1 MLHAASL
8 LECTATHTPDPL
20 AMHTLPHAAHQVLTF
35 WFGDDPLRDWPEP
48 HRGDLWFKGGAEVDA
63 HIRTQFGPLVDEAMA
78 GGLRDWEATP
88 MARLALILLLDQFSR
103 NVYRGQ
109 ARAFAGDARAQALTQ
124 HTLDAGEDN
133 TLPRAGRLF
142 VYMPLMHAE
151 TLAQQDACV
160 ACFERL
166 LAGAPEALKDILADN
181 LRYAVLHRDIVARFG
196 RFPHRNAVLG
206 RESTAAE
213 IEFLKDGPRF
223 GQ

>member
-1 MLHAASL
+1 MN
-8 LECTATHTPDPL
+8 
-20 AMHTLPHAAHQVLTF
+20 TLPPAAQQVLHF
-35 WFGDDPLRDWPEP
+35 WLGDDPLADWPQP

-63 HIRTQFGPLVDEAMA
+63 NIRTQFGPLVEAA
-78 GGLRDWEATP
+78 LTGGLADWEAQP
-88 MARLALILLLDQFSR
+88 LARLALILLLDQFSR

-109 ARAFAGDARAQALTQ
+109 ARAFAGDARAQALSQ
-124 HTLDAGEDN
+124 RTLDAGEDAA
-133 TLPRAGRLF
+133 LPRAGRLF

-151 TLAQQDACV
+151 TLAQQNACV

-166 LAGAPEALKDILADN
+166 LAGAPEALKDILTDN

-206 RESTAAE
+206 RESTPQE
-213 IEFLKDGPRF
+213 LEFLKDGPRF

>member
-1 MLHAASL
+1 MN
-8 LECTATHTPDPL
+8 
-20 AMHTLPHAAHQVLTF
+20 TLPPAAAQVLHF
-35 WFGDDPLRDWPEP
+35 WLGDDPLTDWPQP

-63 HIRTQFGPLVDEAMA
+63 NIRTQFGQLVDEAMA
-78 GGLRDWEATP
+78 GGLADWEATP
-88 MARLALILLLDQFSR
+88 LARLALILLLDQFSR

-109 ARAFAGDARAQALTQ
+109 ARAFAGDARAQALSQ
-124 HTLDAGEDN
+124 RTLDAGEDAQ
-133 TLPRAGRLF
+133 LPRAGRLF

-151 TLAQQDACV
+151 TLAQQNACV

-166 LAGAPEALKDILADN
+166 LAGAPEALKDILANN
-181 LRYAVLHRDIVARFG
+181 LQYAILHRDIVARFG

-206 RESTAAE
+206 RNSTPEE

>member
-1 MLHAASL
+1 M
-8 LECTATHTPDPL
+8 HTDST
-20 AMHTLPHAAHQVLTF
+20 HTLPPAALPVLTY
-35 WFGDDPLRDWPEP
+35 WLGDDPLRDWPEP
-48 HRGDLWFKGGAEVDA
+48 HRGDLWFRGGAEVDA
-63 HIRTQFGPLVDEAMA
+63 NIRTQFGPLVDEAVA
-78 GGLRDWEATP
+78 GGLRDWEAAP
-88 MARLALILLLDQFSR
+88 MARLALILLLDQFTR
-103 NVYRGQ
+103 NMYRGQ

-124 HTLDAGEDN
+124 RTLDAGEDD

-151 TLAQQDACV
+151 TLAQQEACV
-160 ACFERL
+160 ACIERL
-166 LAGAPEALKDILADN
+166 HAGATGAVKDILADN

>member
-1 MLHAASL
+1 MN
-8 LECTATHTPDPL
+8 
-20 AMHTLPHAAHQVLTF
+20 TLPTAATQVLTF
-35 WFGDDPLRDWPEP
+35 WFGDAPLADWPEP
-48 HRGDLWFKGGAEVDA
+48 HRGDLWFKGGADVDA
-63 HIRTQFGPLVDEAMA
+63 NIRAQFGPLVDEAMA
-78 GGLRDWEATP
+78 GGLTDWEATP
-88 MARLALILLLDQFSR
+88 LSRLALILLLDQFSR

-109 ARAFAGDARAQALTQ
+109 ARAFAGDARAQALAQ
-124 HTLDAGEDN
+124 RTLDAGEDN

-151 TLAQQDACV
+151 TLAQQDTCV

-166 LAGAPEALKDILADN
+166 HAGASGQVKDILANN
-181 LRYAVLHRDIVARFG
+181 LQYAILHRDIVARFG

-206 RESTAAE
+206 RQSTPEE

>member
-1 MLHAASL
+1 MN
-8 LECTATHTPDPL
+8 
-20 AMHTLPHAAHQVLTF
+20 TLPSAAAQVLHF
-35 WFGDDPLRDWPEP
+35 WLGNTPLQDWPEP

-63 HIRTQFGPLVDEAMA
+63 NIRAQFGPLVEEAMA
-78 GGLRDWEATP
+78 GGLRDWEAQP
-88 MARLALILLLDQFSR
+88 LARLALIVLLDQFSR

-133 TLPRAGRLF
+133 ALPRAGRLF

-166 LAGAPEALKDILADN
+166 LADAPDALKDILADN
-181 LRYAVLHRDIVARFG
+181 LRFAVLHRDIVARFG

>member
-1 MLHAASL
+1 MQ
-8 LECTATHTPDPL
+8 
-20 AMHTLPHAAHQVLTF
+20 HTLPPAALSVLTF
-35 WFGDDPLRDWPEP
+35 WLGDDPLRDWPEP
-48 HRGDLWFKGGAEVDA
+48 HRGDLWFKGGAEVDT
-63 HIRTQFGPLVDEAMA
+63 HIRNTFGPLVEEAMA
-78 GGLRDWEATP
+78 GGLREWEAQ
-88 MARLALILLLDQFSR
+88 ALSRLALILLLDQFSR
-103 NVYRGQ
+103 NVFRGQ

-124 HTLDAGEDN
+124 HTVVTGEDN

-151 TLAQQDACV
+151 TLAQQEACV

-166 LAGAPEALKDILADN
+166 LAGAPEALKPTLADN
-181 LRYAVLHRDIVARFG
+181 LRYAELHRDIVAQFG

-206 RESTAAE
+206 RDSTAAE

>member
-1 MLHAASL
+1 MHHLPPAALGVLHYWL
-8 LECTATHTPDPL
+8 
-20 AMHTLPHAAHQVLTF
+20 
-35 WFGDDPLRDWPEP
+35 GDNPQADWPEP
-48 HRGDLWFKGGAEVDA
+48 HRGDLWFRGGREVDA
-63 HIRTQFGPLVDEAMA
+63 HIHAQFGPLVDEAMA
-78 GGLRDWEATP
+78 GGLTDWEADP

-109 ARAFAGDARAQALTQ
+109 ARAFAGDTRAEALTQ
-124 HTLDAGEDN
+124 RTVDAGEDN

-166 LAGAPEALKDILADN
+166 HAGAPDGTRDILAEN
-181 LRYAVLHRDIVARFG
+181 LRYAVLHRDIVAQFG

>member
-1 MLHAASL
+1 MN
-8 LECTATHTPDPL
+8 
-20 AMHTLPHAAHQVLTF
+20 TLPPSTAGDAGSTTAADVLRF
-35 WFGDDPLRDWPEP
+35 WFGDEPLCDWPQP
-48 HRGDLWFKGGAEVDA
+48 HRGDLWFRGDAQVDA
-63 HIRTQFGPLVDEAMA
+63 HIKAQFGALVDEAVA
-78 GGLRDWEATP
+78 GGLGQWEDQPQT
-88 MARLALILLLDQFSR
+88 RLALILLLDQFTR

-124 HTLDAGEDN
+124 RTLDAGEDAL
-133 TLPRAGRLF
+133 LPRAGRLF

-166 LAGAPEALKDILADN
+166 HAGAPDGTREILAEN

-196 RFPHRNAVLG
+196 RYPHRNAVLG
-206 RESTAAE
+206 RQSTPAE
-213 IEFLKDGPRF
+213 LEFLKDGPRF

>member
-1 MLHAASL
+1 MNTL
-8 LECTATHTPDPL
+8 PL
-20 AMHTLPHAAHQVLTF
+20 AAAQVLHF
-35 WFGDDPLRDWPEP
+35 WLGDDPLTDWPQP

-63 HIRTQFGPLVDEAMA
+63 NIRAQFGPLVDDAMA
-78 GGLRDWEATP
+78 GGLADWEATP
-88 MARLALILLLDQFSR
+88 LARLALILLLDQFSR

-109 ARAFAGDARAQALTQ
+109 ARAFAGDARAQALSQ
-124 HTLDAGEDN
+124 RTLDAGEDAQ
-133 TLPRAGRLF
+133 LPRAGRLF

-151 TLAQQDACV
+151 TLAQQNACV

-166 LAGAPEALKDILADN
+166 LAGAPEALNDTLTDN

-206 RESTAAE
+206 RNSTPE
-213 IEFLKDGPRF
+213 ELEFLKDGPRF

>member
-1 MLHAASL
+1 MN
-8 LECTATHTPDPL
+8 
-20 AMHTLPHAAHQVLTF
+20 TLPHAAHQVLTF
-35 WFGDDPLRDWPEP
+35 WFGDDPQQDWPEP
-48 HRGDLWFKGGAEVDA
+48 HRGDLWFRGGPEVDA

-78 GGLRDWEATP
+78 GGLTDWEATP

-124 HTLDAGEDN
+124 RTVDAGEDN
-133 TLPRAGRLF
+133 GLPRAGRLF

-160 ACFERL
+160 ACIERL
-166 LAGAPEALKDILADN
+166 HAGASGAAQDILADN

>member
-1 MLHAASL
+1 MN
-8 LECTATHTPDPL
+8 
-20 AMHTLPHAAHQVLTF
+20 TLPTAAAQVLHF
-35 WFGDDPLRDWPEP
+35 WLGDDPLADWPEP

-63 HIRTQFGPLVDEAMA
+63 NIRTQFGPLVEAAMT
-78 GGLRDWEATP
+78 GGLADWEAQP
-88 MARLALILLLDQFSR
+88 LARLALILLLDQFSR

-109 ARAFAGDARAQALTQ
+109 ARAFAGDARAQALSQ
-124 HTLDAGEDN
+124 RTLDAGEDAA
-133 TLPRAGRLF
+133 LPCAGRLF

-151 TLAQQDACV
+151 TLAQQNACV

-166 LAGAPEALKDILADN
+166 LAGAPEALKDILTDN

-206 RESTAAE
+206 RESTPEE

>member
-1 MLHAASL
+1 MN
-8 LECTATHTPDPL
+8 
-20 AMHTLPHAAHQVLTF
+20 TLPPAAAQVLHF
-35 WFGDDPLRDWPEP
+35 WLGDDPLTDWPQP

-63 HIRTQFGPLVDEAMA
+63 NIRAQFGPLVEEAMA
-78 GGLRDWEATP
+78 GGLADWEADP

-109 ARAFAGDARAQALTQ
+109 AHAFAGDARAQALSQ
-124 HTLDAGEDN
+124 RTLDAGEDAA
-133 TLPRAGRLF
+133 LPRAGRLF

-151 TLAQQDACV
+151 TLAQQNACV

-166 LAGAPEALKDILADN
+166 HAGAPEGLKDILANN
-181 LRYAVLHRDIVARFG
+181 LQYAILHRDIVARFG

-206 RESTAAE
+206 RNSTPE
-213 IEFLKDGPRF
+213 ELEFLKDGPRF

>member
-1 MLHAASL
+1 MHHLPPAALGVLHYWL
-8 LECTATHTPDPL
+8 
-20 AMHTLPHAAHQVLTF
+20 
-35 WFGDDPLRDWPEP
+35 GDDPQADWPEP

-63 HIRTQFGPLVDEAMA
+63 HIRAQFGPLVDEAMA
-78 GGLRDWEATP
+78 GGLTDWEADP
-88 MARLALILLLDQFSR
+88 MARLALILLLDQLSR

-109 ARAFAGDARAQALTQ
+109 ARAFAGDARAQVLTQ
-124 HTLDAGEDN
+124 RTLDAGEDEA
-133 TLPRAGRLF
+133 LPRAGRLF

-160 ACFERL
+160 ACIARL
-166 LAGAPEALKDILADN
+166 HAGASGAAKDILADN
-181 LRYAVLHRDIVARFG
+181 LRYAVLHRDIVAQFG

>member
-1 MLHAASL
+1 MHHLPPAALGVLHYWL
-8 LECTATHTPDPL
+8 
-20 AMHTLPHAAHQVLTF
+20 
-35 WFGDDPLRDWPEP
+35 GDNPQADWPEP
-48 HRGDLWFKGGAEVDA
+48 HRGDLWFRGGPEVDA
-63 HIRTQFGPLVDEAMA
+63 HIRAQFGPLVDEAMA
-78 GGLRDWEATP
+78 GGLRDWETDP
-88 MARLALILLLDQFSR
+88 LARLALILLLDQFSR

-124 HTLDAGEDN
+124 RTLDAGEDEA
-133 TLPRAGRLF
+133 LPRAGRLF

-166 LAGAPEALKDILADN
+166 HAGAPDGTRDILAEN

-206 RESTAAE
+206 RLDTAEEAR
-213 IEFLKDGPRF
+213 FLIDGPRF